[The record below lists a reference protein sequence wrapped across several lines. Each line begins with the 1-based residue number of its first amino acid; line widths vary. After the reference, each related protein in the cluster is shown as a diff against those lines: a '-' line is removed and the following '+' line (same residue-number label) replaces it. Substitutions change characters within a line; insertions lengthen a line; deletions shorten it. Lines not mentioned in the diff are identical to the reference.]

1 MPLACKP
8 AGEHI
13 TPGPIS
19 LRFQPVAWP
28 PVPSRSVSLGEAAR
42 FWGQLGLVSFGGPA
56 GQIALLHEEL
66 VARRRWLS
74 ERRFLHALNYCML
87 LPGPEAIQ
95 LATYLGWLMHGT
107 RGALIAGGLFLLPSV
122 AVLLV
127 LSAIYALWGQLPLLA
142 SVFWALK
149 PAVLAIVVQAAWKV
163 GRRTLATPFLMAIAA
178 GAFLA
183 LAWGQVPYPL
193 VVGAAALAGALAGRW
208 RPAWLGPG
216 LAARAPARPAT
227 GARGLASATLPAE
240 QAVAGPP
247 IHDDATPTPAHGRP
261 STSRLLLTLL
271 LSGLALAL
279 PLALLSGLNGWHGPL
294 ATMARFFTRVAL
306 LSFGGAYAVLPY
318 VAQGAVETFGWLS
331 AHQMIDGLALGET
344 TPGPLI
350 MVVAFVGFMGGWN
363 LSNSLAFA
371 VVASLVVVWFTF
383 LPSFAFILAG
393 GPLVEASRDNLRLGA
408 PLTAITAAVTG
419 VIASLAVLFAGPVL
433 WPGGSGAA
441 MDGAS
446 LAVLAISLVLLLRFR
461 WGVISLIGAAAL
473 VGLLRRWLLSGT
485 L

>member
-1 MPLACKP
+1 
-8 AGEHI
+8 
-13 TPGPIS
+13 
-19 LRFQPVAWP
+19 
-28 PVPSRSVSLGEAAR
+28 VSLGEAAR

-107 RGALIAGGLFLLPSV
+107 RGALVAGGLFLLPSV
-122 AVLLV
+122 GVLLL
-127 LSAIYALWGQLPLLA
+127 LSTMYALWGQLPLLA

-193 VVGAAALAGALAGRW
+193 VVGAAALAGVLAGRL

-227 GARGLASATLPAE
+227 GARGLASPPVSVGPG
-240 QAVAGPP
+240 VAPP

-261 STSRLLLTLL
+261 SKPRLLLTLL

-279 PLALLSGLNGWHGPL
+279 PLALLSWLNGWNGPL

-318 VAQGAVETFGWLS
+318 VSQGAVETFGWLR
-331 AHQMIDGLALGET
+331 ADQMIDGLALGET

-363 LSNSLAFA
+363 HSSSLAFA

-393 GPLVEASRDNLRLGA
+393 GPWVEASRDNLGLRA

-433 WPGGSGAA
+433 WPEALGGTFDGAA
-441 MDGAS
+441 LGILGVS
-446 LAVLAISLVLLLRFR
+446 LWLLLRVG
-461 WGVISLIGAAAL
+461 WGVIPLIGAAAL
-473 VGLLRRWLLSGT
+473 VGLLRRLL

>member
-1 MPLACKP
+1 MSYRQVSK
-8 AGEHI
+8 
-13 TPGPIS
+13 
-19 LRFQPVAWP
+19 
-28 PVPSRSVSLGEAAR
+28 RSVSLREASR

-122 AVLLV
+122 VVLLG
-127 LSAIYALWGQLPLLA
+127 LSTMYALWGQLPLLA

-163 GRRTLATPFLMAIAA
+163 GRRTLTTPFLVGIAGA
-178 GAFLA
+178 AFLA
-183 LAWGQVPYPL
+183 LSWHQVPYPL
-193 VVGAAALAGALAGRW
+193 VVGAAALAGVLAGRL

-216 LAARAPARPAT
+216 WVVQPPGSSPARASEDLAT
-227 GARGLASATLPAE
+227 SAPLH
-240 QAVAGPP
+240 G
-247 IHDDATPTPAHGRP
+247 DATPTPLHARF
-261 STSRLLLTLL
+261 SQRRLLLTLL

-279 PLALLSGLNGWHGPL
+279 PLMGLSLLNGWHGSL

-318 VAQGAVETFGWLS
+318 VAQGAVDTFGWLR
-331 AHQMIDGLALGET
+331 ADQMIDGLALGET

-363 LSNSLAFA
+363 LTSSLTFA
-371 VVASLVVVWFTF
+371 ALASLVVVWFTF

-393 GPLVEASRDNLRLGA
+393 GPLVEATRDNLRLSA
-408 PLTAITAAVTG
+408 PLTAISAAVTG
-419 VIASLAVLFAGPVL
+419 VIASLAALFVRPAL
-433 WPGGSGAA
+433 WPAQAGGGMDPAA
-441 MDGAS
+441 LVILVA
-446 LAVLAISLVLLLRFR
+446 ALVLLLRCR
-461 WGVISLIGAAAL
+461 VGVIPLIGTSAL
-473 VGLLRRWLLSGT
+473 VGLVRQWVLSGPA
-485 L
+485 

>member
-1 MPLACKP
+1 MGSPENRPTVHPSRP
-8 AGEHI
+8 A
-13 TPGPIS
+13 
-19 LRFQPVAWP
+19 L
-28 PVPSRSVSLGEAAR
+28 VPERSVSLGEAAR

-107 RGALIAGGLFLLPSV
+107 RGALVAGGLFLLPSV
-122 AVLLV
+122 GVLLL
-127 LSAIYALWGQLPLLA
+127 LSTIYALWGQLPLLA

-163 GRRTLATPFLMAIAA
+163 GRRTLATPFLMAIAGA
-178 GAFLA
+178 AFLA

-193 VVGAAALAGALAGRW
+193 VVGAAALAGGLAGRW

-216 LAARAPARPAT
+216 LAARAPARQAKGPS
-227 GARGLASATLPAE
+227 GLAPAPVPGE
-240 QAVAGPP
+240 EAVAEPP

-261 STSRLLLTLL
+261 SPSRLLLTLL
-271 LSGLALAL
+271 VSGLALAL
-279 PLALLSGLNGWHGPL
+279 PLALLSWLNGWNGPL

-318 VAQGAVETFGWLS
+318 VAQGAVETFGWLR
-331 AHQMIDGLALGET
+331 ADQMIDGLALGET

-363 LSNSLAFA
+363 HSSSLAFA

-393 GPLVEASRDNLRLGA
+393 GPWVEASRDNLRLRA

-419 VIASLAVLFAGPVL
+419 VIASLAVFFAGPVL
-433 WPGGSGAA
+433 WPEASGGAFDGAA
-441 MDGAS
+441 LGILGVS
-446 LAVLAISLVLLLRFR
+446 LWLLLRVG
-461 WGVISLIGAAAL
+461 WGVIPLIGAAAL
-473 VGLLRRWLLSGT
+473 VGLLRRLWLAGGV
-485 L
+485 

>member
-1 MPLACKP
+1 MAL
-8 AGEHI
+8 
-13 TPGPIS
+13 
-19 LRFQPVAWP
+19 
-28 PVPSRSVSLGEAAR
+28 VPDRSVSLREAAL

-95 LATYLGWLMHGT
+95 LATYLGWLMHGN

-122 AVLLV
+122 VVLLA
-127 LSAIYALWGQLPLLA
+127 LSSIYALWGQVPLLA
-142 SVFWALK
+142 AVFWALK
-149 PAVLAIVVQAAWKV
+149 PAVLAIVAQAAWKV
-163 GRRTLATPFLMAIAA
+163 GRRTLTTPFLAAIAV

-183 LAWGQVPYPL
+183 LAWAKVPYPL
-193 VVGAAALAGALAGRW
+193 VVALAALAGVVAGRT

-216 LAARAPARPAT
+216 LRPRVSTRPSEAPAEGEA
-227 GARGLASATLPAE
+227 L
-240 QAVAGPP
+240 PP
-247 IHDDATPTPAHGRP
+247 IHDDTTPTPPHARP
-261 STSRLLLTLL
+261 SKPKLLLTALI
-271 LSGLALAL
+271 SGLALAL
-279 PLALLSGLNGWHGPL
+279 PLAALTLLNGWQGPL

-318 VAQGAVETFGWLS
+318 VAQGAVDTFGWLR
-331 AHQMIDGLALGET
+331 ADQMIDGLALGET

-363 LSNSLAFA
+363 LTSSLAFA
-371 VVASLVVVWFTF
+371 ALASLVVVWFTF

-408 PLTAITAAVTG
+408 PLTAITAAVSG
-419 VIASLAVLFAGPVL
+419 VIASLAVFFAGPVL
-433 WPGGSGAA
+433 WPAQAGGGLDGAA
-441 MDGAS
+441 
-446 LAVLAISLVLLLRFR
+446 LAILLVSLVLLLRLG
-461 WGVISLIGAAAL
+461 WGVIPLIGASAL
-473 VGLLRRWLLSGT
+473 AGLARLAVVGGAF
-485 L
+485 

>member
-1 MPLACKP
+1 
-8 AGEHI
+8 
-13 TPGPIS
+13 
-19 LRFQPVAWP
+19 
-28 PVPSRSVSLGEAAR
+28 VSLGEAAR

-107 RGALIAGGLFLLPSV
+107 RGALVAGGLFLLPSV
-122 AVLLV
+122 GVLLL
-127 LSAIYALWGQLPLLA
+127 LSTMYALWGQLPLLA

-193 VVGAAALAGALAGRW
+193 VVGAAALAGVLAGRL

-227 GARGLASATLPAE
+227 GARELASSPD
-240 QAVAGPP
+240 AVGLGVGPP

-261 STSRLLLTLL
+261 
-271 LSGLALAL
+271 
-279 PLALLSGLNGWHGPL
+279 
-294 ATMARFFTRVAL
+294 
-306 LSFGGAYAVLPY
+306 
-318 VAQGAVETFGWLS
+318 
-331 AHQMIDGLALGET
+331 
-344 TPGPLI
+344 
-350 MVVAFVGFMGGWN
+350 
-363 LSNSLAFA
+363 
-371 VVASLVVVWFTF
+371 
-383 LPSFAFILAG
+383 
-393 GPLVEASRDNLRLGA
+393 
-408 PLTAITAAVTG
+408 
-419 VIASLAVLFAGPVL
+419 
-433 WPGGSGAA
+433 
-441 MDGAS
+441 
-446 LAVLAISLVLLLRFR
+446 
-461 WGVISLIGAAAL
+461 
-473 VGLLRRWLLSGT
+473 
-485 L
+485 